1 MCTAKLPFCA
11 DTSALNFNAIIE
23 TLAGLTSPTKIL
35 VPRKLEEIVNYVTKL
50 DPGITPGGDQNEQ

>member
-50 DPGITPGGDQNEQ
+50 DPGITLGG